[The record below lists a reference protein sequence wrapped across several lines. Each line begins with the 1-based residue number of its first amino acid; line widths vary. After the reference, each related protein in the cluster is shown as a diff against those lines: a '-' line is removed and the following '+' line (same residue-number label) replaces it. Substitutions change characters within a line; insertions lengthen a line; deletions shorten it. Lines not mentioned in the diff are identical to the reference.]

1 MATFSQ
7 FKSKYITEVK
17 KPLHGDS
24 LNKNIIDKFVN
35 KPLKNIEKN
44 QRNIDKKI
52 KSDLNI
58 PDDGGKAGQSRI
70 EKEYG
75 LNKPNKTNKLKSEI
89 SKRKLDQLKK
99 QELFKK
105 QMGTFDDLSDGG
117 NTSNTNVKKNVV
129 KTKNVVKPDKFSD
142 VVKKFQGST
151 SNTSKLGVSDQIKQ
165 IQQDYLNKLKDQK
178 PKVNVNQTPTTNP
191 SLPNFTKQKTNF
203 SGRVGNVTNIT
214 KNKGP
219 QIPDFMK
226 KNPIKDLS
234 TKREIKRIFDR
245 DRLNRGLKNI
255 DTADLD
261 KQISTKIDD
270 KLSKR
275 AFQDFRKDAGLSK
288 FKTKVLS
295 KAPVKK
301 ALKVLGPV
309 GAVAGSA
316 LDFRSTYKQSQA
328 KGDTKARSLGK
339 GLSRVAGGLVGGAL
353 GAVGGTAI
361 APGAGTAI
369 GGYGGY
375 VAGQEL
381 AGKAFD
387 TLTTSKG
394 RKQIAKSFKNFRNR
408 AMKPVGS

>member
-24 LNKNIIDKFVN
+24 LDKNIIDKLVN

-70 EKEYG
+70 EKELD
-75 LNKPNKTNKLKSEI
+75 LNKPNNTNKLKSEI
-89 SKRKLDQLKK
+89 SNRKLDQLKK
-99 QELFKK
+99 QELVKK

-203 SGRVGNVTNIT
+203 SGRIGNVTNIT

-234 TKREIKRIFDR
+234 TKREVQRIFDR
-245 DRLNRGLKNI
+245 DRLERGLKNL
-255 DTADLD
+255 DTTDFD
-261 KQISTKIDD
+261 NQ

-275 AFQDFRKDAGLSK
+275 AFKDFRKDSAISSI
-288 FKTKVLS
+288 KTKVAKSPRLT
-295 KAPVKK
+295 K
-301 ALKVLGPV
+301 ALKFGGPVLG
-309 GAVAGSA
+309 AVDSA
-316 LDFRSTYKQSQA
+316 ITFRNTYKQSQA
-328 KGDTKARSLGK
+328 QGDTKRRSLGK
-339 GLSRVAGGLVGGAL
+339 AASKVAGGIIGGAL
-353 GAVGGTAI
+353 GAAGGTAV
-361 APGAGTAI
+361 APGAGTYVGGV
-369 GGYGGY
+369 GGYI
-375 VAGQEL
+375 AGQK
-381 AGKAFD
+381 AGEKLFD

>member
-24 LNKNIIDKFVN
+24 LDKNIIDKFVN
-35 KPLKNIEKN
+35 KPLNKIEKN
-44 QRNIDKKI
+44 QRKVDKRI

-70 EKEYG
+70 EKELD

-99 QELFKK
+99 QELVKK

-203 SGRVGNVTNIT
+203 SGRIGNVTNIT

-226 KNPIKDLS
+226 KNPIKDRS
-234 TKREIKRIFDR
+234 ISKEIQRLADR
-245 DRLNRGLKNI
+245 DKANRVLKNI
-255 DTADLD
+255 DTSDLD
-261 KQISTKIDD
+261 NQ

-275 AFQDFRKDAGLSK
+275 AFKDFRKDSAISSI
-288 FKTKVLS
+288 KTKVAKSPRL
-295 KAPVKK
+295 AK
-301 ALKVLGPV
+301 ALKFGGPVLG
-309 GAVAGSA
+309 AVDSA
-316 LDFRSTYKQSQA
+316 ITFRNTYKQSQA
-328 KGDTKARSLGK
+328 QGDTKARSVGK
-339 GLSRVAGGLVGGAL
+339 AASKVAGGLIGGAL
-353 GAVGGTAI
+353 GAAGGSAI
-361 APGAGTAI
+361 APGAGTYV
-369 GGYGGY
+369 GGVGGY
-375 VAGQEL
+375 VAGQA
-381 AGKAFD
+381 AGEKLFN

-408 AMKPVGS
+408 AMKPIGG